1 MRLIYCTYGFY
12 FYNTNSVSGSA
23 EILSNKIHNNSN
35 DGIYLYRS
43 SPAIRENKI
52 YNNPYGVYCIYFSSP
67 YFGQLH
73 YLGRNR
79 FYSNSSSAIYA
90 EFGSNP
96 FLGYSNPVFP
106 DGGYNHFDNSNG
118 KHVMAAYLGSTVM
131 AEMNWWGSDP
141 PEASKFVTDP
151 GTSIDYTPY
160 LHSPVFGGSN
170 GTSGEKVLPGLIT
183 VAGSKGSPSGTGL
196 LGSAD
201 DILIDYDK
209 NWPIKQK
216 LYFARTI
223 IYLGYPDR
231 AQQICKKIIKTYP
244 DSSLSFFALD
254 ILWEASRKKK
264 APTNLNLSAFQSY
277 LSTLAKTKKGE
288 YKDIHGHA
296 ELILAGFEGE
306 RGLSRI
312 NRIANDYRGETLGE
326 CALFQKFMYYFSGKE
341 DREKAYQ
348 VLERLKE
355 FYPESMLVSE
365 AQGLLKNMVIHLAKG
380 NVGKVSAESVSVPS
394 KSELFGNYP
403 NPFNLTTVIKYSL
416 EENTKVSLKIFNI
429 LG

>member
-1 MRLIYCTYGFY
+1 M
-12 FYNTNSVSGSA
+12 
-23 EILSNKIHNNSN
+23 
-35 DGIYLYRS
+35 
-43 SPAIRENKI
+43 
-52 YNNPYGVYCIYFSSP
+52 NP
-67 YFGQLH
+67 
-73 YLGRNR
+73 
-79 FYSNSSSAIYA
+79 
-90 EFGSNP
+90 
-96 FLGYSNPVFP
+96 
-106 DGGYNHFDNSNG
+106 
-118 KHVMAAYLGSTVM
+118 
-131 AEMNWWGSDP
+131 
-141 PEASKFVTDP
+141 
-151 GTSIDYTPY
+151 
-160 LHSPVFGGSN
+160 
-170 GTSGEKVLPGLIT
+170 
-183 VAGSKGSPSGTGL
+183 
-196 LGSAD
+196 
-201 DILIDYDK
+201 
-209 NWPIKQK
+209 
-216 LYFARTI
+216 
-223 IYLGYPDR
+223 
-231 AQQICKKIIKTYP
+231 
-244 DSSLSFFALD
+244 
-254 ILWEASRKKK
+254 
-264 APTNLNLSAFQSY
+264 
-277 LSTLAKTKKGE
+277 STLQQRLKTKKGE

-429 LG
+429 LGQQIKTLVNDYREAGTYSVIWNGRDSQGIEMPSGIYLYVLKAGDKVFTKKLTLLK